1 MLKAGFQ
8 EYFGHRYFQRNGGF
22 TWCLH
27 LITRNVMRQLRLIIT
42 SCFAMALMINMAFA
56 ERIKDIATLAGV
68 RTNQLVGYGLVVGLN
83 GTGDK
88 SGTKYTEDSFSNML
102 TQLGINIPAGTK
114 LNSKNIA
121 AVMVTASLSSF
132 MKKGQTMDV
141 NISSVGDSKSLLGGT
156 LLLTPLKGAD
166 GRVYAMSQ
174 GNVVVSGVSAAGSDG
189 SSVTVNVPS
198 GGRIPNGATVEA
210 DIPNPFYFSKS
221 LTYNLHMP
229 DFTTAKRMCDAIN
242 ELMGPGTA
250 RALDAA
256 SVAVTAPKNMDQ
268 RVDYVSVLE
277 NIEFKPGEAS
287 AKIII
292 NARTGTIVISSN
304 VIVKSAAV
312 SHGNLVVSITETP
325 VISQPNAFARGRTVS
340 TQQSQVNI
348 EQKNNHA
355 FVLPKGTTLKDIVRG
370 INAVGATP
378 ADVISILEALQ
389 QAGALNATL
398 IVI

>member
-1 MLKAGFQ
+1 
-8 EYFGHRYFQRNGGF
+8 
-22 TWCLH
+22 
-27 LITRNVMRQLRLIIT
+27 MRRLLIIT
-42 SCFAMALMINMAFA
+42 WLIAMTLTVSQVYA

-88 SGTKYTEDSFSNML
+88 SGTKYTEDSFANML

-121 AVMVTASLSSF
+121 AVMVTSSLSTF
-132 MKKGQTMDV
+132 MKKGQTLDV
-141 NISSVGDSKSLLGGT
+141 NISSIGDSKSLLGGT

-174 GNVVVSGVSAAGSDG
+174 GNVIVSGVSASGSDG

-221 LTYNLHMP
+221 LTFNLHMP
-229 DFTTAKRMCDAIN
+229 DFTTAKRMSDAIN

-256 SVAVTAPKNMDQ
+256 SVTVTAPQKLSQ

-277 NIEFKPGEAS
+277 NIEFRPGEPI

-292 NARTGTIVISSN
+292 NSRTGTVVISSN

-325 VISQPNAFARGRTVS
+325 VISQPNAFAGGRTVS
-340 TQQSQVNI
+340 TQQSQVNV
-348 EQKNNHA
+348 EQRNNRA

-378 ADVISILEALQ
+378 ADVIAILEALQ

>member
-1 MLKAGFQ
+1 MVSSRYQLLKSIPTI
-8 EYFGHRYFQRNGGF
+8 R
-22 TWCLH
+22 L
-27 LITRNVMRQLRLIIT
+27 LIIR
-42 SCFAMALMINMAFA
+42 SLIALICLMSFMLMMNQAQA
-56 ERIKDIATLAGV
+56 ERIKDIATLSGV

-88 SGTKYTEDSFSNML
+88 SGTKYTEDSFANML
-102 TQLGINIPAGTK
+102 TQMGINIPAGTK

-132 MKKGQTMDV
+132 MKKGQAMDV
-141 NISSVGDSKSLLGGT
+141 NVSSIGDSKSLMGGT

-174 GNVVVSGVSAAGSDG
+174 GNIVVSGVSATGSDD

-198 GGRIPNGATVEA
+198 GGRIPNGATIEA
-210 DIPNPFYFSKS
+210 DIPNPFYFTKS
-221 LTYNLHMP
+221 LTYNLQTP

-250 RALDAA
+250 KALDAT
-256 SVAVTAPKNMDQ
+256 SVVVTAPKRMDQ

-277 NIEFKPGEAS
+277 NIEFKPAEAV

-292 NARTGTIVISSN
+292 NARTGTVVISSN
-304 VIVKSAAV
+304 VVVKSAAV

-325 VISQPNAFARGRTVS
+325 VISQPNAFSRGRTVA
-340 TQQSQVNI
+340 TQQSQVNV

-355 FVLPKGTTLKDIVRG
+355 FILPRGTTLKDIVKG

-378 ADVISILEALQ
+378 ADVIAILDALKE
-389 QAGALNATL
+389 AGALNATL

>member
-1 MLKAGFQ
+1 
-8 EYFGHRYFQRNGGF
+8 
-22 TWCLH
+22 
-27 LITRNVMRQLRLIIT
+27 MRRLLIIT
-42 SCFAMALMINMAFA
+42 WMLTINLISNHVYA

-88 SGTKYTEDSFSNML
+88 TGTRYTEDTFANML
-102 TQLGINIPAGTK
+102 TQLGVNIQPGTK
-114 LNSKNIA
+114 LNSKNMA

-132 MKKGQTMDV
+132 MKKGQAMDINV
-141 NISSVGDSKSLLGGT
+141 SSIGDSKSLLGGT
-156 LLLTPLKGAD
+156 LLMTPMKGAD
-166 GRVYAMSQ
+166 GRVYAVAQ
-174 GNVVVSGVSAAGSDG
+174 GNVIVSGVSAAGSDG

-198 GGRIPNGATVEA
+198 GGRIPNGATIEV
-210 DIPNPFYFSKS
+210 DIPNPFYFSKD
-221 LTYNLHMP
+221 LTFNLHSP
-229 DFTTAKRMCDAIN
+229 DFTTAKRMSDAIN
-242 ELMGPGTA
+242 EMMGPGTA
-250 RALDAA
+250 RALDAT
-256 SVAVTAPKNMDQ
+256 SVVVTAPKKMSQ

-277 NIEFKPGEAS
+277 NIEFKPAEAI

-292 NARTGTIVISSN
+292 NARTGTVVISSN

-312 SHGNLVVSITETP
+312 SHGNLVVSVTETP
-325 VISQPNAFARGRTVS
+325 VISQPNAFAAGRTVS
-340 TQQSQVNI
+340 TQQSQVAI

-355 FVLPKGTTLKDIVRG
+355 FVLPPGVTLRDIVRG

-378 ADVISILEALQ
+378 ADVIAILEALQ

>member
-1 MLKAGFQ
+1 
-8 EYFGHRYFQRNGGF
+8 
-22 TWCLH
+22 
-27 LITRNVMRQLRLIIT
+27 MRRLLIIT
-42 SCFAMALMINMAFA
+42 WMLTINLISNHVYA

-88 SGTKYTEDSFSNML
+88 TGTRYTEDTFANML
-102 TQLGINIPAGTK
+102 TQLGVNIQPGTK
-114 LNSKNIA
+114 LNSKNMA

-132 MKKGQTMDV
+132 MKKGQAMDINV
-141 NISSVGDSKSLLGGT
+141 SSIGDSKSLLGGT
-156 LLLTPLKGAD
+156 LLMTPMKGAD
-166 GRVYAMSQ
+166 GRVYAVAQ
-174 GNVVVSGVSAAGSDG
+174 GNVIVSGVSAAGSDG

-198 GGRIPNGATVEA
+198 GGRIPNGATIEV
-210 DIPNPFYFSKS
+210 DIPNPFYFSKD
-221 LTYNLHMP
+221 LTFNLHSP
-229 DFTTAKRMCDAIN
+229 DFTTAKRMSDAIN
-242 ELMGPGTA
+242 EMMGPGTA
-250 RALDAA
+250 RALDAT
-256 SVAVTAPKNMDQ
+256 SVVVTAPKKMSQ

-277 NIEFKPGEAS
+277 NIEFKPAEAM

-292 NARTGTIVISSN
+292 NARTGTVVISSN

-312 SHGNLVVSITETP
+312 SHGNLVVSVTETP
-325 VISQPNAFARGRTVS
+325 VISQPNAFAAGRTVS
-340 TQQSQVNI
+340 TQQSQVAI

-355 FVLPKGTTLKDIVRG
+355 FVLPPGVTLRDIVRG

-378 ADVISILEALQ
+378 ADVIAILEALQ

>member
-1 MLKAGFQ
+1 MRRLLSSLGFIVL
-8 EYFGHRYFQRNGGF
+8 
-22 TWCLH
+22 CL
-27 LITRNVMRQLRLIIT
+27 ISGQL
-42 SCFAMALMINMAFA
+42 FA

-83 GTGDK
+83 GTGDRG
-88 SGTKYTEDSFSNML
+88 GTKFTTDSFINML
-102 TQLGINIPAGTK
+102 TQLGVNIPPNTK

-132 MKKGQTMDV
+132 MKKGQNMDV
-141 NISSVGDSKSLLGGT
+141 NISSIGDAQSLRGGT

-174 GNVVVSGVSAAGSDG
+174 GNVVVSGVSAAGNDG
-189 SSVTVNVPS
+189 SNVVVNVPS

-221 LTYNLHMP
+221 LTFNLHAP
-229 DFTTAKRMCDAIN
+229 DFTTAKRMSDAIN

-250 RALDAA
+250 RALDAM
-256 SVAVTAPKNMDQ
+256 SVTVTAPQKVSQ

-277 NIEFKPGEAS
+277 NIEFKPAIES
-287 AKIII
+287 AKIIF
-292 NARTGTIVISSN
+292 NSRTGTVVIANN
-304 VIVKSAAV
+304 VVVKSAAV
-312 SHGNLVVSITETP
+312 SHGNLIVSITETP
-325 VISQPNAFARGRTVS
+325 VISQPNAFSTRGRTVS

-348 EQKNNHA
+348 DQKANHA
-355 FVLPKGTTLKDIVRG
+355 FVLPRGVTLKDIVRG

-378 ADVISILEALQ
+378 ADVMAILEALQ
-389 QAGALNATL
+389 QAGALNATIL
-398 IVI
+398 VI

>member
-1 MLKAGFQ
+1 MRRLLGITLLLAM
-8 EYFGHRYFQRNGGF
+8 N
-22 TWCLH
+22 
-27 LITRNVMRQLRLIIT
+27 LIMSQVY
-42 SCFAMALMINMAFA
+42 A

-68 RTNQLVGYGLVVGLN
+68 RTNQLFGYGLVVGLN

-88 SGTKYTEDSFSNML
+88 SGTKYTEDSFANML

-121 AVMVTASLSSF
+121 AVMVTASLTTF
-132 MKKGQTMDV
+132 MKKGQSIDV
-141 NISSVGDSKSLLGGT
+141 NISSIGDSKSLMGGT

-166 GRVYAMSQ
+166 GRVYAISQ
-174 GNVVVSGVSAAGSDG
+174 GNIVVSGVSASGSDG

-221 LTYNLHMP
+221 LTYNLNNP
-229 DFTTAKRMCDAIN
+229 DFTNAKRMSDAIN

-250 RALDAA
+250 KALDAT
-256 SVAVTAPKNMDQ
+256 SVVVTAPKRMDQ

-277 NIEFKPGEAS
+277 NIEFKPAEAI

-292 NARTGTIVISSN
+292 NARTGTVVISDN

-340 TQQSQVNI
+340 TQQSQVNV
-348 EQKNNHA
+348 EQKSNHA
-355 FVLPKGTTLKDIVRG
+355 FVLPRGTTLKDIVRG

-378 ADVISILEALQ
+378 ADVIAILDALK

-398 IVI
+398 IIM

>member
-1 MLKAGFQ
+1 
-8 EYFGHRYFQRNGGF
+8 
-22 TWCLH
+22 
-27 LITRNVMRQLRLIIT
+27 MRLQMLIIT
-42 SCFAMALMINMAFA
+42 WLLVNLTMSQVFA

-88 SGTKYTEDSFSNML
+88 SGTKYTEDSFVNML
-102 TQLGINIPAGTK
+102 TQLGVNIPVGTK

-132 MKKGQTMDV
+132 MKKGQSMDV
-141 NISSVGDSKSLLGGT
+141 NISSVGDAKSLLGGT

-166 GRVYAMSQ
+166 GRVYAISQ
-174 GNVVVSGVSAAGSDG
+174 GNIVVSGVSAAGSDG

-221 LTYNLHMP
+221 LTYNLHSP
-229 DFTTAKRMCDAIN
+229 DFTTAKRMSDAIN
-242 ELMGPGTA
+242 EMMGPGTA
-250 RALDAA
+250 RALDAG
-256 SVAVTAPKNMDQ
+256 SVVITAPKKMDQ

-277 NIEFKPGEAS
+277 NIEFKPGETT

-340 TQQSQVNI
+340 TQQSQVNVDT
-348 EQKNNHA
+348 KNNHA

>member
-1 MLKAGFQ
+1 MRWMMLGLMAI
-8 EYFGHRYFQRNGGF
+8 
-22 TWCLH
+22 H
-27 LITRNVMRQLRLIIT
+27 LSVGQV
-42 SCFAMALMINMAFA
+42 FA
-56 ERIKDIATLAGV
+56 ERIKDVATLAGV

-88 SGTKYTEDSFSNML
+88 AGATFTQDSFANML
-102 TQLGINIPAGTK
+102 TQLGVNVPVGTK
-114 LNSKNIA
+114 LAAKNIA

-132 MKKGQTMDV
+132 TKKGQALDV
-141 NISSVGDSKSLLGGT
+141 NISSIGDSTSLNGGT

-166 GRVYAMSQ
+166 GRVYAISQ
-174 GNVVVSGVSAAGSDG
+174 GNVVVSGVSASGSDG

-221 LTYNLHMP
+221 LTYNLNSP
-229 DFTTAKRMCDAIN
+229 DFTTAKRMSDAIN

-250 RALDAA
+250 RALDAT
-256 SVAVTAPKNMDQ
+256 SVVVNAPKKMSQ

-277 NIEFKPGEAS
+277 NIEFKPGEQI

-292 NARTGTIVISSN
+292 NARTGTVVISSN

-340 TQQSQVNI
+340 TKQSQVNLN
-348 EQKNNHA
+348 QKNHA
-355 FVLPKGTTLKDIVRG
+355 FVLPKGTTLKDIVKG
-370 INAVGATP
+370 INAVGASP
-378 ADVISILEALQ
+378 SDVIAILEALQ
-389 QAGALNATL
+389 QAGALKATL

>member
-1 MLKAGFQ
+1 MRRMLVIRWILAI
-8 EYFGHRYFQRNGGF
+8 
-22 TWCLH
+22 H
-27 LITRNVMRQLRLIIT
+27 LIATQV
-42 SCFAMALMINMAFA
+42 FA

-68 RTNQLVGYGLVVGLN
+68 RVNQLVGYGLVVGLS

-88 SGTKYTEDSFSNML
+88 TGTKFTEDSFANML
-102 TQLGINIPAGTK
+102 TQLGINIPPGVR

-121 AVMVTASLSSF
+121 AVMVTANLSSF

-141 NISSVGDSKSLLGGT
+141 NISSIGDSKSLLGGT

-174 GNVVVSGVSAAGSDG
+174 GNVVVSGISASGSDG

-198 GGRIPNGATVEA
+198 GGRIPNGATIEA
-210 DIPNPFYFSKS
+210 DIPNPFYYSNS
-221 LTYNLHMP
+221 LTYNLHNP
-229 DFTTAKRMCDAIN
+229 DFTTAKRMSDAIN

-250 RALDAA
+250 KAIDAG
-256 SVAVTAPKNMDQ
+256 SVVVTAPKKLSQ

-277 NIEFKPGEAS
+277 NIEFKPGEAM

-292 NARTGTIVISSN
+292 NARTGTVVISSN

-325 VISQPNAFARGRTVS
+325 VISQPNAFASGRTVS

-348 EQKNNHA
+348 QQKNNRA
-355 FVLPKGTTLKDIVRG
+355 FILPKGTTLKDIVRG

-389 QAGALNATL
+389 QAGALSATL

>member
-1 MLKAGFQ
+1 MRCVLWIG
-8 EYFGHRYFQRNGGF
+8 
-22 TWCLH
+22 L
-27 LITRNVMRQLRLIIT
+27 LITQLAT
-42 SCFAMALMINMAFA
+42 TCVCA
-56 ERIKDIATLAGV
+56 ERIKDVAVLAGV

-88 SGTKYTEDSFSNML
+88 AGALFTQDTFANML
-102 TQLGINIPAGTK
+102 VQLGVNIPAGTK
-114 LNSKNIA
+114 MNSKNIA

-132 MKKGQTMDV
+132 MKKGQSMDV
-141 NISSVGDSKSLLGGT
+141 NISSIGDAQSLNGGT

-174 GNVVVSGVSAAGSDG
+174 GNVIVSGVSAAGSDG
-189 SSVTVNVPS
+189 SSVTVNIPS

-221 LTYNLHMP
+221 LTYNLNSP
-229 DFTTAKRMCDAIN
+229 DFTTSKRMCDAIN

-250 RALDAA
+250 RALDAT
-256 SVAVTAPKNMDQ
+256 SVIVNAPKKMAQ

-277 NIEFKPGEAS
+277 NIEFQPGEQL

-292 NARTGTIVISSN
+292 NARTGTVVISSN
-304 VIVKSAAV
+304 VVVKSAAV
-312 SHGNLVVSITETP
+312 SHGNLVVSVTETP

-355 FVLPKGTTLKDIVRG
+355 FVLPRGTTLKDIVRG

-378 ADVISILEALQ
+378 SDVIAILEALQ
-389 QAGALNATL
+389 QAGALKATL

>member
-1 MLKAGFQ
+1 MRCILLIGLMAM
-8 EYFGHRYFQRNGGF
+8 
-22 TWCLH
+22 H
-27 LITRNVMRQLRLIIT
+27 LVANPV
-42 SCFAMALMINMAFA
+42 FA
-56 ERIKDIATLAGV
+56 ERIKDVATLAGV

-88 SGTKYTEDSFSNML
+88 AGALFTQDTFANML
-102 TQLGINIPAGTK
+102 IQLGVNIPAGTK

-132 MKKGQTMDV
+132 MKKGQAMDV
-141 NISSVGDSKSLLGGT
+141 NISSIGDAQSLNGGT

-166 GRVYAMSQ
+166 GRVYAISQ

-189 SSVTVNVPS
+189 SSVTVNIPS

-221 LTYNLHMP
+221 LTYNLHSP
-229 DFTTAKRMCDAIN
+229 DFTTSKRMCDAIN

-250 RALDAA
+250 RALDAT
-256 SVAVTAPKNMDQ
+256 SVIVNAPKKMAQ

-277 NIEFKPGEAS
+277 NIEFQPGEEI
-287 AKIII
+287 AKVII

-312 SHGNLVVSITETP
+312 SHGNLVVSVTETP

-355 FVLPKGTTLKDIVRG
+355 FVLPRGTTLKDIVRG

-378 ADVISILEALQ
+378 SDVIAILEALQ
-389 QAGALNATL
+389 QAGALKATL

>member
-1 MLKAGFQ
+1 MRFIKAG
-8 EYFGHRYFQRNGGF
+8 
-22 TWCLH
+22 
-27 LITRNVMRQLRLIIT
+27 LIAI
-42 SCFAMALMINMAFA
+42 LMTANLGFA
-56 ERIKDIATLAGV
+56 ERIKDVAILAGV
-68 RTNQLVGYGLVVGLN
+68 RTNQLIGYGLVVGLN

-88 SGTKYTEDSFSNML
+88 AGATFTQDSFANML
-102 TQLGINIPAGTK
+102 TQLGVNVPAGTK
-114 LNSKNIA
+114 LTAKNAA

-141 NISSVGDSKSLLGGT
+141 NISSIGDSTSLNGGT

-166 GRVYAMSQ
+166 GRVYAISQ
-174 GNVVVSGVSAAGSDG
+174 GNIVVSGVSAAGADG

-198 GGRIPNGATVEA
+198 GARIPNGATVEA

-221 LTYNLHMP
+221 LTYNLNTP

-250 RALDAA
+250 KALDAT
-256 SVAVTAPKNMDQ
+256 SVRITAPKSMAQ

-277 NIEFKPGEAS
+277 NIEFKPAEEI

-292 NARTGTIVISSN
+292 NARTGTVVISSN

-312 SHGNLVVSITETP
+312 SHGNLVVSVTETP
-325 VISQPNAFARGRTVS
+325 VISQPNAFAQGSTVV
-340 TQQSQVNI
+340 TTQSQVNLN
-348 EQKNNHA
+348 QKNHA
-355 FVLPKGTTLKDIVRG
+355 FVLPRGTTLKDIVKG
-370 INAVGATP
+370 INAVGASP
-378 ADVISILEALQ
+378 SDVIAILDALQ
-389 QAGALNATL
+389 QAGALKATL